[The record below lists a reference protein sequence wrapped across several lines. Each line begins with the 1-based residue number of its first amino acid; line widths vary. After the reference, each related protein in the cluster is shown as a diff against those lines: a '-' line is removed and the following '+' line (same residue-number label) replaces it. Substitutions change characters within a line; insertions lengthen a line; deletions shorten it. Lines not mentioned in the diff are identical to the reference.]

1 MKEYADEGKHAAPR
15 WLAYPQLDAFT
26 IGWRMGYGEDYAMNE
41 PVRDKEFHKL
51 FPKPQNWMI
60 DLSNLK
66 FESYPFFGYFW
77 NYDGKPKYSKLEGEP
92 VEVND
97 FITLDG
103 EGEFVYNAY
112 HFTSLEKAI
121 LFSKCEFFRP
131 VDPFDYD
138 IDELRGYEFTDE
150 ENAYWEN
157 FKYSVCLNAAYY
169 KIMEDENLKEK
180 LLETGDKPLVY
191 MSDDEWGGEENL
203 FGFALMELRDEIRR
217 LFKNADLIDWEYTE
231 YLKHKNPYE
240 TPKPKQRDPE
250 DQQSPEYMVVEST
263 LRHASKYVR
272 DVNLK
277 PELASKYEIGQI
289 ITEKAFVDASDK
301 IGGMVTTHRYLILSG
316 YMADFSQFEE
326 KTGWGLHVANRDS
339 SFKVMDVYEFEGK
352 TQIILLQLPDSFEK
366 VFEVTRKMEKK
377 LVSKLRHEF
386 EKTLEMEPI
395 LSLTSDRWLDRCS
408 FPLGM
413 SDEGEFYQ

>member
-26 IGWRMGYGEDYAMNE
+26 IGWRMGYGEQYAMNE
-41 PVRDKEFHKL
+41 PIRNDEFFKL

-66 FESYPFFGYFW
+66 FERYPFFGFFW

-97 FITLDG
+97 FITLDA

-112 HFTSLEKAI
+112 HFTSLENAMI
-121 LFSKCEFFRP
+121 LSKCAFFRP
-131 VDPFDYD
+131 VDPFNYD
-138 IDELRGYEFTDE
+138 LEELKKYEFTDE
-150 ENAYWEN
+150 ENEYWQN

-180 LLETGDKPLVY
+180 LLETGDRPLVY
-191 MSDDEWGGEENL
+191 VSDDEWGGEENL

-231 YLKHKNPYE
+231 YLKNKDPYE
-240 TPKPKQRDPE
+240 DPKPKQRDPE
-250 DQQSPEYMVVEST
+250 DRQSAEYKVVEST
-263 LRHASKYVR
+263 LLGASKYVR

-277 PELASKYEIGQI
+277 PELADKYEIGQI

-316 YMADFSQFEE
+316 YMADFSKFEE
-326 KTGWGLHVANRDS
+326 GTDWGLHVANRDS
-339 SFKVMDVYEFEGK
+339 RFKVMDVYEFEGK
-352 TQIILLQLPDSFEK
+352 TQIILLHLPDAFEE
-366 VFEVTRKMEKK
+366 VFEVTREIEKK
-377 LVSKLRHEF
+377 FVTKLRHEF
-386 EKTLEMEPI
+386 EKALEMEPI

-413 SDEGEFYQ
+413 SDEGEFY